1 MAIKKITEKTGKRI
15 AVALEKQGTAAGIPD
30 VKIPH
35 VTDFDLR
42 KICKFAY
49 KHGHYANAAIN
60 VRYPLNTTADT
71 AYIHFLKGMATLSD
85 YEEADSGRLAFAS
98 SEFLELLQYEL
109 SATKLNQFLTIKDGK
124 ITGINN
130 CTIKE
135 ITSEHLPSETAF
147 LILSADM
154 VKALNDL
161 EANGL
166 LDNEEAV
173 NAMLAANADGMYFH
187 GEQSWLRT
195 LDITVEPG
203 DTGKIIVKFNAMKD
217 GTYDNVYDGEKNHW
231 LVMFAAR
238 DSSYLPDVYANTAVD
253 IMTSSSPCYG
263 FIACESNSAAVS
275 NNRMRVIDDNTF
287 EFTLA
292 NLAQTAE
299 GGISPTSPSGEDL
312 VCLEAVEVKRNMKP
326 LGRRIVQFA

>member
-1 MAIKKITEKTGKRI
+1 MAIKKISEKTGKRI
-15 AVALEKQGTAAGIPD
+15 AAALEKQGAAAGIPE
-30 VKIPH
+30 VKIPN

-49 KHGHYANAAIN
+49 QHGHYANTLLD
-60 VRYPLNTTADT
+60 VRYPLSTSSDT
-71 AYIHFLKGMATLSD
+71 AYFHFLKGMATLSD
-85 YEEADSGRLAFAS
+85 FEEADGGRVAFVS
-98 SEFLELLQYEL
+98 SEYLQLLQYEL
-109 SATKLNQFLTIKDGK
+109 SCTNLNQYLTLKDGK

-135 ITSEHLPSETAF
+135 ITSEHLPSESAF

-154 VKALNDL
+154 VKALNEL

-166 LDNEEAV
+166 LDDEEAV

-203 DTGKIIVKFNAMKD
+203 DTGKVIVRFNSPKD
-217 GTYDNVYDGEKNHW
+217 GTYDNSFDGENNYR
-231 LVMFAAR
+231 LVMFATR
-238 DSSYLPDVYANTAVD
+238 DASFFPDLAYNAAID
-253 IMTSSSPCYG
+253 FTSSNSPCYG
-263 FIACESNSAAVS
+263 FINCAPVS
-275 NNRMRVIDDNTF
+275 TAITNNRMRIIDDNTF

-292 NLAQTAE
+292 NLVQGGE
-299 GGISPTSPSGEDL
+299 GGISPTSYSGEDL
-312 VCLEAVEVKRNMKP
+312 IMVEAVETKRNMRP
-326 LGRRIVQFA
+326 LGMRIVQFA